1 MRQAPRKPAPGSRS
15 RVALTSFSVLLG
27 AAGCL
32 TAASAQIAAASA
44 PAAAEQV
51 PVPTTTSMT
60 ASVLAGSTVTLTAT
74 VAAADGA
81 APVGWVLFEAGG
93 SVVGSPV
100 AVADGRAS
108 TSATL
113 APAIGLLPL
122 SAQFSSASPAYLDS
136 SGGYTE
142 PVAAG
147 ATLLPRMATVPQSG
161 AFAVTIHPG
170 TVQLTVSGSAAT
182 GALQDIT
189 VTDTR
194 SSYPGW
200 EVSGQVSAFAGT
212 GAAAGWTIPGS
223 QLGWTP
229 TAVGALEGGAV
240 LGGTVAPAKPGL
252 GVGTAAATL
261 AVAPPGCGSGTNVLS
276 ANLTLAIPLGTVP
289 GPYEGTMTIT
299 YVDAGPQDEVCE
311 SVPVTAGRA
320 Q

>member
-1 MRQAPRKPAPGSRS
+1 MLS
-15 RVALTSFSVLLG
+15 
-27 AAGCL
+27 L
-32 TAASAQIAAASA
+32 TASA
-44 PAAAEQV
+44 
-51 PVPTTTSMT
+51 
-60 ASVLAGSTVTLTAT
+60 
-74 VAAADGA
+74 
-81 APVGWVLFEAGG
+81 
-93 SVVGSPV
+93 
-100 AVADGRAS
+100 
-108 TSATL
+108 
-113 APAIGLLPL
+113 
-122 SAQFSSASPAYLDS
+122 
-136 SGGYTE
+136 
-142 PVAAG
+142 
-147 ATLLPRMATVPQSG
+147 PQSG
-161 AFAVTIHPG
+161 AFAVTISPG
-170 TVQLTVSGSAAT
+170 TVEMAVSGSAAT

-194 SSYPGW
+194 STYPGW
-200 EVSGQVSAFAGT
+200 EVSGQVSAFAGA

-240 LGGTVAPAKPGL
+240 LGGAVAPAKPGL